1 MKVKFISTKDG
12 GESQLLHLKSDNKE
26 FMIENDTDEIIE
38 ELSDSLLHRY
48 QIGLEQSMK
57 GSNFLFGYADRLFLK
72 CHFVSLN
79 CAG

>member
-1 MKVKFISTKDG
+1 MKVKFISTKDD

-38 ELSDSLLHRY
+38 ELSDSLLHRC

-57 GSNFLFGYADRLFLK
+57 GSNFLFDYVERLF
-72 CHFVSLN
+72 
-79 CAG
+79 